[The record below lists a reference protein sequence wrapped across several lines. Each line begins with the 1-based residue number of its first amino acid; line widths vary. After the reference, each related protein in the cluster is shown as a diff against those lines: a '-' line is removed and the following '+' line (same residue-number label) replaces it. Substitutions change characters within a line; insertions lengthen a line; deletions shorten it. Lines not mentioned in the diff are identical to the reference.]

1 MSGVQRVRSLVH
13 VAILPLTQKLIQLVV
28 VDFRVEPDPSK
39 AVKLSVTF
47 DSKAP
52 CVVGELLPG
61 KSSYVYQPV

>member
-13 VAILPLTQKLIQLVV
+13 VAILPLTQKLIQLV